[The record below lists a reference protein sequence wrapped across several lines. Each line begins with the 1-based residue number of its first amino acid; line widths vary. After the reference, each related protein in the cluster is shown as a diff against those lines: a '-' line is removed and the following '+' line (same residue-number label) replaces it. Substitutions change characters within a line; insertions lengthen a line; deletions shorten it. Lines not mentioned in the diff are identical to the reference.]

1 MTIAGNTQMMY
12 WNQRRTR
19 LPEGYR
25 EVDYLESTGAQWI
38 DTGVIPSHARGDDVY
53 SQIEFQCLNLSRQQR
68 ISGVYYGTQ
77 LYYIQ
82 FFLNLDPSAIFGVQ
96 VNSRDWCI
104 YGEADTDWHT
114 AGYDVLTRTANFDG
128 TEYQYDNISSSV
140 EHRFPLYLFARNNNG
155 VTDSFFI
162 GRIRAFTYT
171 DIRSYIPCVRIS
183 DSKPGMYDLCGSIC
197 PLTGTPFYINA
208 GAGADFRWGEL

>member
-38 DTGVIPSHARGDDVY
+38 DTGVIPSYAIGDDVY
-53 SQIEFQCLNLSRQQR
+53 SQIEFQCLDLSKQQR
-68 ISGVYYGTQ
+68 ISGVLSANNYTQ
-77 LYYIQ
+77 L
-82 FFLNLDPSAIFGVQ
+82 FLNLNPSATLGVQ
-96 VNSRDWCI
+96 VSSKEWCI

-114 AGYDVLTRTANFDG
+114 AGYNVRTKTANFDG
-128 TEYQYDNISSSV
+128 TEYQYPSIPDSV
-140 EHRFPLYLFARNNNG
+140 EHSLPLYLFARNYNRA
-155 VTDSFFI
+155 TDLFFR
-162 GRIRAFTYT
+162 GRIRSFTYT
-171 DIRSYIPCVRIS
+171 DIRSYIPCVRTA

>member
-25 EVDYLESTGAQWI
+25 KVDYLESTGSQWI
-38 DTGVIPSHARGDDVY
+38 DTGVIPSYAIGDDVY
-53 SQIEFQCLNLSRQQR
+53 SQIEFKCLGIRQQR
-68 ISGVYYGTQ
+68 ILGVCNSKENNYNQ
-77 LYYIQ
+77 LFVNIS
-82 FFLNLDPSAIFGVQ
+82 PSAILGLQ
-96 VNSRDWCI
+96 LNSDDWVT
-104 YGEADTDWHT
+104 YGNADTDWHT
-114 AGYDVLTRTANFDG
+114 AGYDVRTKTANFDG
-128 TEYQYDNISSSV
+128 TEYQYPSIAASV
-140 EHRFPLYLFARNNNG
+140 EYSLHLYLFARNIDG
-155 VTDSFFI
+155 RAEFHFI
-162 GRIRAFTYT
+162 GRIRSFTYT

-208 GAGADFRWGEL
+208 GYGADFRWGEL

>member
-1 MTIAGNTQMMY
+1 MTLAGNTQMMH
-12 WNQRRTR
+12 WNQRRSR

-25 EVDYLESTGAQWI
+25 EVDYLESNGAQWI
-38 DTGVIPSHARGDDVY
+38 NTGVIPSYAIGDDVY
-53 SQIEFQCLNLSRQQR
+53 SQIEFQCLNISQVQR
-68 ISGVYYGTQ
+68 MSGVYTSSVN
-77 LYYIQ
+77 YYTQ
-82 FFLNLDPSAIFGVQ
+82 FFLNVSSYAFFGVQ
-96 VNSRDWCI
+96 SSVITWVT

-114 AGYDVLTRTANFDG
+114 AGYDVQTKTANFDG
-128 TEYQYDNISSSV
+128 TEYQYPDIAASV
-140 EHRFPLYLFARNNNG
+140 EHRFPLYLFARNDSG
-155 VTDSFFI
+155 VADLFFR

-208 GAGADFRWGEL
+208 GAGADFLWGEL

>member
-38 DTGVIPSHARGDDVY
+38 DTGVIPSYAIGDDVY
-53 SQIEFQCLNLSRQQR
+53 SQIEFQCLDLSRPQR
-68 ISGVYYGTQ
+68 ISGVCDNKENNYNQ
-77 LYYIQ
+77 LFI
-82 FFLNLDPSAIFGVQ
+82 NMTPSAILGFQ
-96 VNSRDWCI
+96 ANSIDWLT
-104 YGEADTDWHT
+104 YGKADTDWHT
-114 AGYDVLTRTANFDG
+114 AGYDVRTKTANLDG
-128 TEYQYDNISSSV
+128 TEYQYPSIASSV
-140 EHRFPLYLFARNNNG
+140 EYSFTLYLFARNKNG
-155 VTDSFFI
+155 VTDLPFT
-162 GRIRAFTYT
+162 GRIRAFAYT
-171 DIRSYIPCVRIS
+171 DIRSYIPCVRTA

-208 GAGADFRWGEL
+208 GAGADFLWGEL

>member
-12 WNQRRTR
+12 WNQRRSR

-25 EVDYLESTGAQWI
+25 EVDYLESTGKQWI
-38 DTGVIPSHARGDDVY
+38 DTGVIPSYARGDDVY
-53 SQIEFQCLNLSRQQR
+53 SQIEFKCLALYGYQR
-68 ISGVYYGTQ
+68 ISGVVTGNGIYFN
-77 LYYIQ
+77 Q
-82 FFLNLDPSAIFGVQ
+82 FFLNVTPSAIMGAQ
-96 VNSRDWCI
+96 VNSSEWLI

-114 AGYDVLTRTANFDG
+114 AGYDVRTKTVNFDG
-128 TEYQYDNISSSV
+128 TEYPYPSIEDSAK
-140 EHRFPLYLFARNNNG
+140 HGFPLYLFARNSNG
-155 VTDSFFI
+155 EVGLFFT
-162 GRIRAFTYT
+162 GRIRTFTYT

-208 GAGADFRWGEL
+208 GAGADFLWGEL

>member
-1 MTIAGNTQMMY
+1 MTIASNTQMMY
-12 WNQRRTR
+12 WNQRRSR
-19 LPEGYR
+19 LPEWYR

-38 DTGVIPSHARGDDVY
+38 DTGVIPSYAIGDDVY
-53 SQIEFQCLNLSRQQR
+53 SQIEFKCLDLSKPQR
-68 ISGVYYGTQ
+68 ISGVYNGIQPYFTQ
-77 LYYIQ
+77 L
-82 FFLNLDPSAIFGVQ
+82 FLNVTPSAILGVQ
-96 VNSRDWCI
+96 VNSKDWCI

-114 AGYDVLTRTANFDG
+114 AGYDVRTKTAIFDG
-128 TEYQYDNISSSV
+128 TEYQYPSIADSA
-140 EHRFPLYLFARNNNG
+140 EHSFPLYLFARNNIG
-155 VTDSFFI
+155 ATDSFFT

-208 GAGADFRWGEL
+208 GAGKDFLWGEL

>member
-1 MTIAGNTQMMY
+1 MTIAGNTQMMH
-12 WNQRRTR
+12 WNQRRSR

-25 EVDYLESTGAQWI
+25 EVDYLESTGHQWI
-38 DTGVIPSHARGDDVY
+38 DTRVIPSYAIGDDVY
-53 SQIEFQCLNLSRQQR
+53 SQIEFQCLDLSRQQR
-68 ISGVYYGTQ
+68 ISGVYNGFQPYFN
-77 LYYIQ
+77 Q
-82 FFLNLDPSAIFGVQ
+82 FFLNLTPSAILGVQ
-96 VNSRDWCI
+96 VNTGVWCT

-114 AGYDVLTRTANFDG
+114 AGYDVRTKTANFDG
-128 TEYQYDNISSSV
+128 TEYKYPSIWDSAEYSL
-140 EHRFPLYLFARNNNG
+140 PLYLFARNNKR
-155 VTDSFFI
+155 VTDLPFT

-208 GAGADFRWGEL
+208 GAGADFLWGEM

>member
-1 MTIAGNTQMMY
+1 MTIAGNTQMMH

-38 DTGVIPSHARGDDVY
+38 DTGVIPSYAIGDDVY
-53 SQIEFQCLNLSRQQR
+53 SQIEFQCLDPSRQQR
-68 ISGVYYGTQ
+68 ISGVYTGD
-77 LYYIQ
+77 YIYFTQ
-82 FFLNLDPSAIFGVQ
+82 FFLNLSPSAIFGVQ
-96 VNSRDWCI
+96 VNSRQWLI
-104 YGEADTDWHT
+104 YGEADANWHT
-114 AGYDVLTRTANFDG
+114 AGYDVQTKTVNFDG
-128 TEYQYDNISSSV
+128 TEYPYPSIADSV
-140 EHRFPLYLFARNNNG
+140 SHRFPLYLFARNNNG
-155 VTDSFFI
+155 VTDLPFT
-162 GRIRAFTYT
+162 GRIRAFAYT

>member
-38 DTGVIPSHARGDDVY
+38 DTGVIPSYAIGDDVY
-53 SQIEFQCLNLSRQQR
+53 SQIEFQCLNLSKRQR
-68 ISGVYYGTQ
+68 ISGVYNDDPPYFN
-77 LYYIQ
+77 Q
-82 FFLNLDPSAIFGVQ
+82 FFLNLDPSAILGVQ
-96 VNSRDWCI
+96 VHPRDWCI

-114 AGYDVLTRTANFDG
+114 AGYDVQTKTANFDG
-128 TEYQYDNISSSV
+128 TEYQYPNIMNYANY
-140 EHRFPLYLFARNNNG
+140 RFPLYLFARNNKG
-155 VTDSFFI
+155 VTDLTFI
-162 GRIRAFTYT
+162 GRIRSFTYT
-171 DIRSYIPCVRIS
+171 DIRSYIPCVRTS
-183 DSKPGMYDLCGSIC
+183 DSKPGMYDLYGSIC

-208 GAGADFRWGEL
+208 GAGADFLWREL

>member
-1 MTIAGNTQMMY
+1 MTISGNTQMMY

-25 EVDYLESTGAQWI
+25 EVDYLESTGEQWI
-38 DTGVIPSHARGDDVY
+38 DTGVIPSYTKRDDVY
-53 SQIEFQCLNLSRQQR
+53 SQIEFQCLNISKQQR
-68 ISGVYYGTQ
+68 ISGAYSDGGYN
-77 LYYIQ
+77 Q
-82 FFLNLDPSAIFGVQ
+82 FFLNVTTSVVLGVQ
-96 VNSRDWCI
+96 VNSSEWCI

-114 AGYDVLTRTANFDG
+114 AGYDVRTKTANFDG
-128 TEYQYDNISSSV
+128 TEYQYPSIADYVKHS
-140 EHRFPLYLFARNNNG
+140 FPLFLFARNNSG

-171 DIRSYIPCVRIS
+171 DIRSYIPCVRTS

-208 GAGADFRWGEL
+208 GAGADFLWGEL

>member
-12 WNQRRTR
+12 WNQRRSR

-25 EVDYLESTGAQWI
+25 EVDYLESTGWQWI
-38 DTGVIPSHARGDDVY
+38 DTGVIPSYARGDDVY
-53 SQIEFQCLNLSRQQR
+53 SQIEFKFLDISRQQR
-68 ISGVYYGTQ
+68 ISGVREENYT
-77 LYYIQ
+77 Q
-82 FFLNLDPSAIFGVQ
+82 FFLNVTPSAIMGAQ
-96 VNSRDWCI
+96 VNSSEWLI

-114 AGYDVLTRTANFDG
+114 AGYDVRTKTVNFDG
-128 TEYQYDNISSSV
+128 TEYPYPSIADYV
-140 EHRFPLYLFARNNNG
+140 EYSLPLYLFARNTNG
-155 VTDSFFI
+155 NADLFFI
-162 GRIRAFTYT
+162 GRIRAFAYT

-208 GAGADFRWGEL
+208 GAGADFLWGEL